1 MKKLI
6 VAILAVVICLGASA
20 SMAAQTAT
28 TKCEKKECCKKE
40 ATCKK
45 DATCKKEVTCKKT
58 EGCCKKEASK

>member
-45 DATCKKEVTCKKT
+45 DATCKKEATCKKT

>member
-28 TKCEKKECCKKE
+28 TKCEKKECCKKD
-40 ATCKK
+40 ATCKKDAACKKVEGCCKK
-45 DATCKKEVTCKKT
+45 DATCKK
-58 EGCCKKEASK
+58 ASK

>member
-45 DATCKKEVTCKKT
+45 DATCKK
-58 EGCCKKEASK
+58 ASK